1 MNWEAALSAAL
12 AASVSLN
19 IGLLIRDSQL
29 GKLRE
34 WITEQMK
41 IDRHN
46 LRNDLLVNTMQIADL
61 HGDLSQLIALKHPE
75 LLGRLPRPLLNPD
88 NR

>member
-1 MNWEAALSAAL
+1 MSFEAILSAAL

-29 GKLRE
+29 SKLRE
-34 WITEQMK
+34 WITEEMRK
-41 IDRHN
+41 DRHN

-61 HGDLSQLIALKHPE
+61 HGDFAQLVALKHPE

>member
-19 IGLLIRDSQL
+19 VGLLVRDSQL
-29 GKLRE
+29 SKLKE

-41 IDRHN
+41 QDRHN

-61 HGDLSQLIALKHPE
+61 HGDFAQLVALKHPE
-75 LLGRLPRPLLNPD
+75 LLGRLPRPLLNPEK
-88 NR
+88 